1 MGISGSSATP
11 CARIVG
17 RRRRPKPA
25 SPSPSSTACSTS
37 HDRSLSAPPD
47 DQGTR
52 AVLRSPASMHQTISR
67 NSAWRLLTR
76 SGHQQRKHAARATN
90 PVSSR
95 TSTVIPRAS
104 PPAVEPVGPA
114 PMRSGHHVPCF
125 GDVSIPSTTM
135 IPAVRARCILALML
149 RDALDQ
155 VGSGPLARPLRRCV
169 RGLTGDVTQEGS
181 DESGRITR

>member
-1 MGISGSSATP
+1 MPNGP
-11 CARIVG
+11 
-17 RRRRPKPA
+17 P
-25 SPSPSSTACSTS
+25 CSTS
-37 HDRSLSAPPD
+37 SVLCKRADKNPRDLLSSASAGSLRILFATFTIGDRTL
-47 DQGTR
+47 T
-52 AVLRSPASMHQTISR
+52 VTISR